1 MKNPTII
8 RSPQSIGRLENYSRT
23 KRFDWAWSIWTKKTD
38 LQRKGIMSNL
48 VQLFKQW
55 NGGADDNYKG
65 NCNAHLSLFWQR
77 NLPPKHTPFKASCL
91 LPQFHHIYIY
101 IYLSLG
107 LSLGLSLSYF
117 LKLPVLDWLDC
128 TYNISHRQRMIW
140 DGMRKD
146 MLFGE
151 GIYTCHVKGKLQK
164 MVDINT
170 QNSSSASEDWGRR
183 VKKGRWLLSHKQPS
197 NAKMTMKKADPHG
210 TLCKS
215 YLVYHLFCLYFF
227 PKSKKA
233 APMWLG
239 KALIFKRKRPS
250 LLSILLL
257 P

>member
-1 MKNPTII
+1 MPI
-8 RSPQSIGRLENYSRT
+8 
-23 KRFDWAWSIWTKKTD
+23 
-38 LQRKGIMSNL
+38 
-48 VQLFKQW
+48 
-55 NGGADDNYKG
+55 
-65 NCNAHLSLFWQR
+65 SLFSDSETSRQ
-77 NLPPKHTPFKASCL
+77 NTPHSKLPAC
-91 LPQFHHIYIY
+91 FHSSTIYIYIY

>member
-1 MKNPTII
+1 MKWW
-8 RSPQSIGRLENYSRT
+8 SR
-23 KRFDWAWSIWTKKTD
+23 WQ
-38 LQRKGIMSNL
+38 LQRKLQCPS
-48 VQLFKQW
+48 
-55 NGGADDNYKG
+55 
-65 NCNAHLSLFWQR
+65 LSFLTAKPPAKTHPHSK
-77 NLPPKHTPFKASCL
+77 LPAC
-91 LPQFHHIYIY
+91 FHSSTIYIY

-197 NAKMTMKKADPHG
+197 NAKMTMKKADSHG